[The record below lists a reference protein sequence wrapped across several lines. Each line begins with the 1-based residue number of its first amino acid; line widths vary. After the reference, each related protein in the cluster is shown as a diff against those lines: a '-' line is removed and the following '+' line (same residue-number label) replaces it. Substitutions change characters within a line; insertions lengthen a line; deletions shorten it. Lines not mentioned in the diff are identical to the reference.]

1 MSKEIKAIRK
11 QIEKIENSMSGKK
24 DDFKITKKK
33 ELLNLYKKLFSNKLM
48 NENKNVVEDL
58 FNAGWTLESWFKE
71 EKKLFNTY
79 YALAEDNAKTLEQ
92 LLNLGNSYSYN
103 HHKRAK
109 KVLDKAKPLCK
120 NFEDKWE
127 LGMTYIGTYLNSYED
142 VYSKIG
148 EKICNEAINL
158 LDDPKEK
165 KEYQKDLA
173 QKLSPF

>member
-1 MSKEIKAIRK
+1 MSKEIKALKK
-11 QIEKIENSMSGKK
+11 QIEKIEYL
-24 DDFKITKKK
+24 DDDLKIAKKK

-48 NENKNVVEDL
+48 KENKNVVEDL
-58 FNAGWTLESWFKE
+58 FDAGWTLESWFEK

-79 YALAEDNAKTLEQ
+79 YDLAEDNAKTLEQ

-103 HHKRAK
+103 HHKRVK
-109 KVLDKAKPLCK
+109 KVLNKAKPLCK
-120 NFEDKWE
+120 NFEDKWQ
-127 LGMTYIGTYLNSYED
+127 LGMIYIGTYLNSAEA